1 MTTQTTD
8 GSPLAAAHPDSWMLD
23 LVAGVRGVRHVVVLS
38 SDGLVKVRTDVT
50 DPDTADKVAAACAG
64 LVALGSSM
72 GREFGAGNRLRQVLV
87 EFEGGFLFVRRAG
100 DGTRLAVVTDAQ
112 VDPGL
117 VAQQMQAQVL
127 MIGERTL
134 RTDPAEQPG
143 EQPAE
148 RPSES

>member
-1 MTTQTTD
+1 MTTQTT
-8 GSPLAAAHPDSWMLD
+8 GTTPTTAAHPDSWMLD

-64 LVALGSSM
+64 LVALGTSM
-72 GREFGAGNRLRQVLV
+72 GREFGAGDRLRQVLV

-100 DGTRLAVVTDAQ
+100 DGSRLAVVTDAS

-134 RTDPAEQPG
+134 GTDVLRPAEAG
-143 EQPAE
+143 ET
-148 RPSES
+148 R